1 MQRGIRRVQIGDLA
15 KVMEIEKNCFEKPWE
30 FDAFYMLA
38 IGQGHLKDGTNELE
52 MTVYESD
59 GGVIGYTVWEYNR
72 RNRRGHVLNIAVQ
85 NECRRQGIG
94 TLLLG
99 FVFEDLRQRNAMSCF
114 LEVREH
120 NLPARNMY
128 EKMGL
133 VATGRSSHY
142 YGGED
147 AIIYQISL

>member
-1 MQRGIRRVQIGDLA
+1 MQKRIRWVQIRDLA
-15 KVMEIEKNCFEKPWE
+15 RVMELEKNCFEKPWE

-38 IGQGHLKDGTNELE
+38 IGRGHLKDRAIEVE
-52 MTVYESD
+52 MAVYESD
-59 GGVIGYTVWEYNR
+59 GEVIGYTVWECNLSDK
-72 RNRRGHVLNIAVQ
+72 RGHVLNIAVQ
-85 NECRRQGIG
+85 KECRRQGIA

-99 FVFEDLRQRNAMSCF
+99 FVLEDLRQRNAVSCF

-120 NLPARNMY
+120 NLPARKLY

-133 VATGRSSHY
+133 VSIGRSSHY

-147 AIIYQISL
+147 AIIYQIRL

>member
-1 MQRGIRRVQIGDLA
+1 MQRGIRRVQIRDLA

-38 IGQGHLKDGTNELE
+38 IGRGHLKDRIIEVE
-52 MTVYESD
+52 MAVYESNQE
-59 GGVIGYTVWEYNR
+59 VIGYTVWEYNQK
-72 RNRRGHVLNIAVQ
+72 NRRGHVLNIAVEK
-85 NECRRQGIG
+85 ECRRQGIAS
-94 TLLLG
+94 LLLG
-99 FVFEDLRQRNAMSCF
+99 FVLEDLRQRNAVSCI

-120 NLPARNMY
+120 NLPARKLY

-142 YGGED
+142 YGRED
-147 AIIYQISL
+147 AIIYQVSL